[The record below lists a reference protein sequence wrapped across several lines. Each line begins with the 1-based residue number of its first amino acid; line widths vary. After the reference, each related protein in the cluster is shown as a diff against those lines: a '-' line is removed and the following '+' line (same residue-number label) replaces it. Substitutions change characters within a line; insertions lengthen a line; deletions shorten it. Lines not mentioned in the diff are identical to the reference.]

1 MRLILEAGIDPDA
14 EGSQA
19 QSSPV
24 TVAVIERRDFSLPQ
38 LGLGL
43 AEGRVSV
50 ALQAVTFDLSIGTTR
65 PFIVSPALVLGRVRL
80 VRHRSLALPGA

>member
-43 AEGRVSV
+43 AEGR
-50 ALQAVTFDLSIGTTR
+50 ALLAEVQTASRLAPQAQ
-65 PFIVSPALVLGRVRL
+65 P
-80 VRHRSLALPGA
+80 HE